1 MKITFLKIGL
11 PLITLLALASCTP
24 SYRFKVDAIG
34 GGEIQT
40 GESFYLVSANTD
52 LKESDLRFKEAAKYV
67 QTALEGKGMHKAR
80 DIGAADVL
88 IELTFGVGE
97 PREILETRSYPETY
111 WRPGFSYM
119 VRLPV
124 HDSGGVVIGY
134 QNRLVREPP
143 RSYTY
148 WEDRMD
154 SSTVFEKFLV
164 IEAFDNRIART
175 AGVES
180 EQLWSVDISNV
191 DSSDNMREYL
201 PYMIAAALPYIA
213 KDTGSQ
219 VFVSVKTDDP
229 TVEFIRF
236 PNATA
241 PSQNP

>member
-11 PLITLLALASCTP
+11 PLLTLLALASCTP

-40 GESFYLVSANTD
+40 GQSFYLVSGDAD
-52 LKESDLRFKEAAKYV
+52 LKESDLRFKEAAAYV
-67 QTALEGKGMHKAR
+67 QTALEGKGMHKASN
-80 DIGAADVL
+80 IGAADVL

-97 PREILETRSYPETY
+97 PREVLETRSYPETH
-111 WRPGFSYM
+111 WRPGFSYAIR
-119 VRLPV
+119 VPV
-124 HDSGGVVIGY
+124 YGESGAVIGF
-134 QNRLVREPP
+134 QSRLVREPS

-148 WEDRMD
+148 WQDRMD

-175 AGVES
+175 ADEN

-219 VFVSVKTDDP
+219 VFVSVQTDDP

-241 PSQNP
+241 PIKNP